1 VTKSTTLST
10 GPING
15 AEVITV
21 ELIQPDSM
29 PAVVRIVWPTAPT
42 ITTPARYLEVS
53 AQPCVCSLKPPQH
66 SPESER
72 AGGCDLVDA
81 ECLSRSDTGLQ
92 HRPYPFGAFP
102 HHGGSRLQARPQR
115 WPVGARNPRCADR
128 NPPRF
133 DAPDSAHYAYRRT
146 LTCGPT
152 GCGSASHH
160 TVGSTVHLSGRS
172 PRPHNPVWAAPEPAA
187 LPTPSHALTVWR
199 ALRGRRELAARLLRR
214 LTRSADYAGRSRRYV
229 WWSRCSPEPLPK

>member
-1 VTKSTTLST
+1 MQSASAALIPASSIARTRSARSLTTAARASKL
-10 GPING
+10 GPSDG
-15 AEVITV
+15 QWGLVI
-21 ELIQPDSM
+21 L
-29 PAVVRIVWPTAPT
+29 AVPIGTLLA
-42 ITTPARYLEVS
+42 
-53 AQPCVCSLKPPQH
+53 
-66 SPESER
+66 
-72 AGGCDLVDA
+72 
-81 ECLSRSDTGLQ
+81 
-92 HRPYPFGAFP
+92 
-102 HHGGSRLQARPQR
+102 
-115 WPVGARNPRCADR
+115 
-128 NPPRF
+128 F

-160 TVGSTVHLSGRS
+160 TIGSTVHLSGRS